1 MVIARE
7 QLMPGDPELES
18 LLRTITRR
26 NDATLL
32 LAYVLLGREER
43 LWQAMSERN

>member
-7 QLMPGDPELES
+7 QLMRGNPELES
-18 LLRTITRR
+18 LLRTITQR
-26 NDATLL
+26 NDSPLL
-32 LAYVLLGREER
+32 LAFVLLGREER